1 MTNKDFIMS
10 KLDKDTLSN
19 FTVALLITQV
29 VGDLVYLF
37 TQSFYGGAIFAILSG
52 LGAGIL
58 KELYDAYINYSDV
71 NIRSI
76 IASVLGCLIGALLVI
91 VVLIK

>member
-1 MTNKDFIMS
+1 MS

-37 TQSFYGGAIFAILSG
+37 TQSFYGGAILAIFSG
-52 LGAGIL
+52 LGAGIV
-58 KELYDAYINYSDV
+58 KELYDAHVNYVDA

-91 VVLIK
+91 VVLI